1 MKSYKSMILETR
13 LKDLVTVGLNM
24 KDADMWITRKGSIE
38 TVGKPV
44 KEFSKQLIGIKVVR
58 TDMLNADFLYYAI
71 LNMFNQGYFKT
82 RATGTIRLVNI
93 KVQDVKDIKIG

>member
-38 TVGKPV
+38 N
-44 KEFSKQLIGIKVVR
+44 SWQAR
-58 TDMLNADFLYYAI
+58 
-71 LNMFNQGYFKT
+71 
-82 RATGTIRLVNI
+82 
-93 KVQDVKDIKIG
+93 